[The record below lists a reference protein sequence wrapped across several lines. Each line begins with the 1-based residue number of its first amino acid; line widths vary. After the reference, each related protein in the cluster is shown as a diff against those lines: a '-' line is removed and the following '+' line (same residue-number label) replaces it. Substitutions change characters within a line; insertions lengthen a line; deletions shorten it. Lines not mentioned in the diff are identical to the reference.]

1 MIAMNFLP
9 MCVVRNMMKIS
20 ILTSILLILV
30 SCSSDKKSQR
40 NLSWKESSNNLAK
53 EYALS
58 LGELSPEYVSA
69 MGYKSFDSNTTA
81 FSRNLDQKLYVHA
94 YKWHKKVSEILE
106 HELHPEYKTDVMI
119 LQESLALDMAE
130 TELDQKIGTIPFI
143 PLTDIVLSGLEQLM
157 FENAPQEKIK
167 SGMDRFRSYVRGTD
181 TAMPL
186 ADGVKA
192 YLLEKMDKLAEK
204 RKRGFWPLKKEIEDY
219 LKASPLY
226 LEQIEKLLSQRAG
239 SEWKSDFDELK
250 SQDLEYREF
259 LRKKILP
266 YARTTFNTPS
276 EYYALKLKKRGIL
289 LSPEELIKIGHEDY
303 QKAYKEF
310 SELAKKIATKH
321 QLSKNDPVSV
331 VNFFKSKRLGSDQ
344 EILAAYLKES
354 EELKKLVREKK
365 LLTLDPGLD
374 FIIRLATPAEMKS
387 TPSPHYRGVP
397 LVSKTNEKAQ
407 FVIPTAQGQEGI
419 DDFTFKEAII
429 DLTAHEAVPGHAVQF
444 HTMKE
449 RGVSYIR
456 AWFASN
462 SANTEGW
469 GLYAEE
475 IIYPHVEDE
484 VKFIILQ
491 RRLWRMARMFLDPEL
506 NLGKIGHQR
515 IEDVYVKELGFSKNW
530 AKIEFDRYAYVYP
543 AQAPSYYYG
552 YKILTETKNIV
563 SKKDN
568 AIVDE
573 RCFNDAVLDLGLLPL
588 KEIKYRLVRDLTCVD

>member
-1 MIAMNFLP
+1 MVRKMI
-9 MCVVRNMMKIS
+9 KYS
-20 ILTSILLILV
+20 ILTSLLVLLL
-30 SCSSDKKSQR
+30 SCSSQNKSKQ
-40 NLSWKESSNNLAK
+40 NLSWKELSNNLAR

-58 LGELSPEYVSA
+58 LGELSPESVSA
-69 MGYKSFDSNTTA
+69 MGYKRFDPYTTS
-81 FSRNLDQKLYVHA
+81 FSRDLDQKHYVHA
-94 YKWHKKVSEILE
+94 YKWHKRVSEILE
-106 HELHPEYKTDVMI
+106 QDLHPEYKTDVKI
-119 LQESLALDMAE
+119 LQDSLALEMAE
-130 TELDQKIGTIPFI
+130 AELEKEIGAVPFI
-143 PLTDIVLSGLEQLM
+143 PLTDIVLSGLEKLI
-157 FENAPQEKIK
+157 FEDAPQEKIN
-167 SGMDRFRSYVRGTD
+167 SGMARFRSYVRGGE
-181 TAMPL
+181 ASLPL

-192 YLLEKMDKLAEK
+192 YLLEKMDKLAQN

-219 LKASPLY
+219 LNASPLY
-226 LEQIEKLLSQRAG
+226 LDQIEKLLSKWHS
-239 SEWKSDFDELK
+239 SEWKADFEELK
-250 SQDLEYREF
+250 NQDLEYREF

-266 YARTTFNTPS
+266 YARKTFETPVQ
-276 EYYALKLKKRGIL
+276 YYALMLKTRGIL
-289 LSPEELIKIGHEDY
+289 LSPEGLIQTGHNDY
-303 QKAYKEF
+303 NRTYKEF
-310 SELAKKIATKH
+310 SELAKKLAQKH
-321 QLSKNDPVSV
+321 KLSKNDPVFV
-331 VNFFKSKRLGSDQ
+331 VNFLKSRRLGTDK
-344 EILAAYLKES
+344 EILHAYLKVS
-354 EELKKLVREKK
+354 DELKKLVQDKK

-397 LVSKTNEKAQ
+397 LVSKTKEKAQ
-407 FVIPTAQGQEGI
+407 FVIPTAQGEEGI
-419 DDFTFKEAII
+419 DDFTFKEAIV

-475 IIYPHVEDE
+475 IIRPHVEDE

-506 NLGKIGHQR
+506 NLGKIGYQR

-552 YKILTETKNIV
+552 YKILTEAKRAV
-563 SKKDN
+563 SKKAN
-568 AIVDE
+568 AILDE

-588 KEIKYRLVRDLTCVD
+588 EEIKSRLIRDLTCVD